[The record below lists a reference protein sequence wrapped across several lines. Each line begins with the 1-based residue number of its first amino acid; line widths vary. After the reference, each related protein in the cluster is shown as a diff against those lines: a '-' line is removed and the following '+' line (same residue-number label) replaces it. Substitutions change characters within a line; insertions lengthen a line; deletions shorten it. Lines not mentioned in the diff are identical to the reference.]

1 MKKSLRPPENWQD
14 FETLCKKLFGEIWGC
29 PHTIKK
35 NGRLG
40 QLQAG
45 VDVYGK
51 PKGETEY
58 WGIQSKGKDNY
69 EDKKLTENEIDEE
82 IAKAL
87 TFEPRLKVFILA
99 TTASKDV
106 HLEKYVRLKD
116 QESCRNGGFQIL
128 LYCWQDLVDLI
139 EENRDTFNWY
149 VNNIQFKDQFD
160 VAVTLDTGHE
170 GHTVK
175 PTFLKSIT
183 YYKTELPV
191 NRMMGF
197 GHSAMPAWMREEP
210 VSIFGSNKVNHAWC
224 PLDITVG
231 NTGSIVLEDWK
242 VRLFFPDNVRKV
254 DDDFTKNIFHFEKHL
269 PYRTTWAYE
278 QEGEILYRPL
288 NNTPLIQKDS
298 RKFRCYCM
306 PAYEAQEIKVK
317 WQLLARNFDR
327 EGEFTLVVKP
337 RYETKRETVQVYT
350 SADERTE
357 TQISDFIETIK

>member
-69 EDKKLTENEIDEE
+69 EDKKLTETEIDEE
-82 IAKAL
+82 ITKAL
-87 TFEPRLKVFILA
+87 TFEPRLKVFIFA

-106 HLEKYVRLKD
+106 HIEKYVRLKD
-116 QESCRNGGFQIL
+116 QESCKNGGFEVL
-128 LYCWQDLVDLI
+128 LYSWQDLVDLI

-149 VNNIQFKDQFD
+149 ANNIQFKDQFD

-170 GHTVK
+170 GHTIK
-175 PTFLKSIT
+175 PKFLRTVT
-183 YYKTELPV
+183 YHKLRIPASQATNLEP
-191 NRMMGF
+191 F
-197 GHSAMPAWMREEP
+197 QPAWLKVEP
-210 VSIFGSNKVNHAWC
+210 LTLFGSGKVNHAWC
-224 PLDITVG
+224 SLNVTIC

-242 VRLFFPDNVRKV
+242 FRLYFPASIRKV
-254 DDDFTKNIFHFEKHL
+254 DDDFTKNIFQFEKL
-269 PYRTTWAYE
+269 IQYRTTWAYE
-278 QEGEILYRPL
+278 EEREILYRPL
-288 NNTPLIQKDS
+288 KNAPLIQKDS
-298 RKFRCYCM
+298 RRFQCFCM
-306 PAYEAQEIKVK
+306 PDYETKQIVVK

-327 EGEFTLVVKP
+327 EGEFTLTVEPEYEVK
-337 RYETKRETVQVYT
+337 RTMKQVY
-350 SADERTE
+350 SPDDERTE
-357 TQISDFIETIK
+357 TQISDFVEATT